1 MGELFRTANAEI
13 IELTI
18 SERIWLII
26 IEIIAQ
32 LVDLLDIEIEVLMEK
47 IITDNQMFEKP

>member
-32 LVDLLDIEIEVLMEK
+32 LADLLDIEIEVLMEK